1 MTEALLST
9 IGGKMTLDK
18 VLSTE
23 KAELEE
29 AVKIANKGTHCGMC
43 KVDFLESGL
52 CPAGKKHGFAAYWP
66 EGRMEIVKALYSD
79 KIKPTK
85 ELLEIANSCTI
96 CGICDKQCNFITHLR
111 PEKVSKALKEYVNK
125 LDDKDIVTI
134 PENQTLKDIRSIV
147 GERWA
152 SNDPAVIVSYT
163 KTIITEDAG
172 VNFYVVMPETTEE
185 VAEVVKYADKNN
197 IPYLPRG
204 NGTLLSMFI
213 ETLLAKAVGLE
224 KGIIFDFRRLRKLEI
239 DIDNK
244 TATIGVG
251 ITAFELQKEAYKHEM
266 RALVA
271 EAEAHLCVNIASVG
285 IISTWGNT
293 YGWGS
298 DNFIDATL
306 VNSKGNI
313 VRHSDEE
320 VSNPYSTNNKFTN
333 LTLTPSKIITEATVK
348 LHPIFEDEEA
358 LLIPFEKLDDTLD
371 LAMTLAKRNIGLSLA
386 VISSKYLSE
395 FICPTNEIAEDFD
408 FIAQNY
414 LKMNYLLDVICD
426 KYDKKTVQ
434 DLADVFIDENMMKS
448 LILGSP
454 RLASLKESEFLKILS
469 EEKDPL
475 KAIFTGPMRKHLEKA
490 LDPSPEQISKVF
502 DEDLQDFFKKVYS
515 KPEMTDVV
523 WLHSFRIL
531 PSRLMRQRMFMLR
544 GGYIVADKEKILNL
558 NKMLKETGD
567 KYKLSNALGFI
578 SFIENGKFAFVEY
591 DYYFDHLDPDSHN
604 RLNQAI
610 VETLQLELKI
620 KGLLPI
626 EYVFHKGL
634 HRKEHLFYPMPEGLS
649 DDELKILGEMVQSV
663 VGG

>member
-1 MTEALLST
+1 
-9 IGGKMTLDK
+9 MTLDEVVTMNK
-18 VLSTE
+18 S
-23 KAELEE
+23 ELDE
-29 AVKIANKGTHCGMC
+29 AVKIAQKGTHCGMC
-43 KVDFLESGL
+43 KVDFLGSGV
-52 CPAGKKHGFAAYWP
+52 CPAGKKYGFAAYWP

-79 KIKPTK
+79 RIKPTK
-85 ELLEIANSCTI
+85 KLVEIANSCTI

-111 PEKVSKALKEYVNK
+111 PEKVGKALKDYINK
-125 LDDKDIVTI
+125 IDEKDIENY
-134 PENQTLKDIRSIV
+134 PEDETLKEIRKIV
-147 GERWA
+147 GEKWA
-152 SNDPAVIVSYT
+152 TNDPAVIVSYT
-163 KTIITEDAG
+163 KSVITKDAG
-172 VNFYVVMPETTEE
+172 MNYYVVMPETTEE
-185 VAEVVKYADKNN
+185 VAEVVKYANKNN

-204 NGTLLSMFI
+204 NGTLLSMFL
-213 ETLLAKAVGLE
+213 ETLLDKAVSLE
-224 KGIIFDFRRLRKLEI
+224 KGIIFDLRRLKKLEI

-251 ITAFELQKEAYKHEM
+251 VSAFELQKEAHKHGM

-298 DNFIDATL
+298 DNFTDATL
-306 VNSKGNI
+306 VDSKGNI
-313 VRHSDEE
+313 VHNGDEDI
-320 VSNPYSTNNKFTN
+320 SNPYSTNNKFTN
-333 LTLTPSKIITEATVK
+333 LTLTPNKIITEATVK
-348 LHPIFEDEEA
+348 LHPIFENEEA
-358 LLIPFEKLDDTLD
+358 LLVPFEKLDDALD
-371 LAMTLAKRNIGLSLA
+371 LALDLAKRNIGLSLGI
-386 VISSKYLSE
+386 ISSKYLSE
-395 FICPTNEIAEDFD
+395 FICPTNKIAEDFD

-414 LKMNYLLDVICD
+414 LKMNYIVDVICD
-426 KYDKKTVQ
+426 KYDKKIIQ
-434 DLADVFIDENMMKS
+434 DMVDVFIDEKMIRS

-454 RLASLKESEFLKILS
+454 KLASLKDSEFLKILS
-469 EEKDPL
+469 EEKDPI
-475 KAIFTGPMRKHLEKA
+475 KAIFAGPMRKHLEKG
-490 LDPSPEQISKVF
+490 LDPSPKQVAKIF
-502 DEDLQDFFKKVYS
+502 DEDLQDFFEKVYS
-515 KPEMTDVV
+515 KPEMTDVI

-531 PSRLMRQRMFMLR
+531 PSRLMRQKMFMLR
-544 GGYIVADKEKILNL
+544 GGYIVTDKDKILNL
-558 NKMLKETGD
+558 NKMLKEKGD
-567 KYKLSNALGFI
+567 KYKLNNALGFI

>member
-1 MTEALLST
+1 MNKNE
-9 IGGKMTLDK
+9 LD
-18 VLSTE
+18 
-23 KAELEE
+23 E
-29 AVKIANKGTHCGMC
+29 AVKIAEKGTHCGMC
-43 KVDFLESGL
+43 KVDFLGVGV
-52 CPAGKKHGFAAYWP
+52 CPAGKKNGFAAYWP
-66 EGRMEIVKALYSD
+66 EGRMEIIKALHSD

-85 ELLEIANSCTI
+85 ELVEIAYSCTV

-111 PEKVSKALKEYVNK
+111 PEKVSKALKDYIGKIDE
-125 LDDKDIVTI
+125 KDIVII
-134 PENQTLKDIRSIV
+134 PVDQTLKDIRSIV
-147 GERWA
+147 GEKWA

-163 KTIITEDAG
+163 KTILTEDAG

-224 KGIIFDFRRLRKLEI
+224 KGIIFDLRRLKKLEI
-239 DIDNK
+239 DVDNK
-244 TATIGVG
+244 IATIGVG
-251 ITAFELQKEAYKHEM
+251 VSAFDLQKEAHKHGM

-306 VNSKGNI
+306 VDSKGQI
-313 VRHSDEE
+313 VRHSDDE

-333 LTLTPSKIITEATVK
+333 LTLTPSKIITEAKVK
-348 LHPIFEDEEA
+348 LHSIFEDEEA
-358 LLIPFEKLDDTLD
+358 FLIPFEKLDDALD
-371 LAMTLAKRNIGLSLA
+371 LAMNLAKRNIGLSLA

-414 LKMNYLLDVICD
+414 LKMNYVVDIICD
-426 KYDKKTVQ
+426 KYDKMIVQ
-434 DLADVFIDENMMKS
+434 ELADVYIDQKMMKS

-454 RLASLKESEFLKILS
+454 KFASLKDSEFLKILS

-475 KAIFTGPMRKHLEKA
+475 KAIFGGPMKKHLEKG
-490 LDPSPEQISKVF
+490 LDPSPNQVAKIY
-502 DEDLQDFFKKVYS
+502 DEDLQDFFEKVYS
-515 KPEMTDVV
+515 KPEMTDII

-544 GGYIVADKEKILNL
+544 GGYIVADKEKILGL

-567 KYKLSNALGFI
+567 KHKLQNALGFI
-578 SFIENGKFAFVEY
+578 SFLENGKFAFVEY
-591 DYYFDHLDPDSHN
+591 DYYFDHLDLDARN
-604 RLNQAI
+604 RLNGAI
-610 VETLQLELKI
+610 VESLQLELKI

-649 DDELKILGEMVQSV
+649 EEELNILGEMVQSV
-663 VGG
+663 VGE

>member
-1 MTEALLST
+1 M
-9 IGGKMTLDK
+9 DK
-18 VLSTE
+18 I
-23 KAELEE
+23 KLED
-29 AVKIANKGTHCGMC
+29 AVKIAQKGTHCGMC
-43 KVDFLESGL
+43 KIDFLGSGV
-52 CPAGKKHGFAAYWP
+52 CPAGKKNGFAAYWP
-66 EGRMEIVKALYSD
+66 EGRMEIVKALYFD

-85 ELLEIANSCTI
+85 KLVEIANSCTV

-111 PEKVSKALKEYVNK
+111 PEKVSKALKEYVDT
-125 LDDKDIVTI
+125 LDEKDIQNI
-134 PENQTLKDIRSIV
+134 PEDKTLRDIRSIV
-147 GERWA
+147 GNKWA
-152 SNDPAVIVSYT
+152 SNDPAIIVSYT

-185 VAEVVKYADKNN
+185 LAEVVKYANKNN

-224 KGIIFDFRRLRKLEI
+224 KGIIFDLRRLKKLEI
-239 DIDNK
+239 DVNNK

-251 ITAFELQKEAYKHEM
+251 VTSFELQKEAYKHGM

-298 DNFIDATL
+298 DNFVDATL
-306 VNSKGNI
+306 IDSKGKI
-313 VRHSDEE
+313 IHHSDEE
-320 VSNPYSTNNKFTN
+320 FFNPYSTNNKFTN
-333 LTLTPSKIITEATVK
+333 LTLTPDKIIAEATVK

-358 LLIPFEKLDDTLD
+358 LLIPFERLDDALD
-371 LAMTLAKRNIGLSLA
+371 LALELAKRNIGLSLA
-386 VISSKYLSE
+386 VLSRKYLSE

-408 FIAQNY
+408 YISQNY
-414 LKMNYLLDVICD
+414 LRLNYIVDVICD
-426 KYDKKTVQ
+426 KYDKKIVQ
-434 DLADVFIDENMMKS
+434 DLVDVIIDEKMMKS

-454 RLASLKESEFLKILS
+454 KLASLKDSEFLKILS
-469 EEKDPL
+469 EEEDPL
-475 KAIFTGPMRKHLEKA
+475 KAIFAGPMRKHLEKG
-490 LDPSPEQISKVF
+490 LDPSPERISKVF

-523 WLHSFRIL
+523 WLHAFRIL

-544 GGYIVADKEKILNL
+544 GGYIVSDKEKILNL
-558 NKMLKETGD
+558 DKMLNEVGN
-567 KYKLSNALGFI
+567 KYKLQNALGFI
-578 SFIENGKFAFVEY
+578 SFIENGKLAFVEY
-591 DYYFDHLDPDSHN
+591 DYYFDHLDSDSRN

-620 KGLLPI
+620 NGLLPI

>member
-1 MTEALLST
+1 MFGIIINLNEVMKMNKTELKDA
-9 IGGKMTLDK
+9 I
-18 VLSTE
+18 
-23 KAELEE
+23 
-29 AVKIANKGTHCGMC
+29 KIAQKGTHCGMC
-43 KVDFLESGL
+43 KIDFLGSGV
-52 CPAGKKHGFAAYWP
+52 CPAGKKYGFAAYWP
-66 EGRMEIVKALYSD
+66 EGRMEIVKALYND

-85 ELLEIANSCTI
+85 KLVEIANSCTV

-125 LDDKDIVTI
+125 IDDEDIQNI
-134 PENQTLKDIRSIV
+134 PEDQTLKEIRKIV
-147 GERWA
+147 GEKWA
-152 SNDPAVIVSYT
+152 SNDPAVIVSYA
-163 KTIITEDAG
+163 KTVITEDAG
-172 VNFYVVMPETTEE
+172 VNFYVVMPGTTEE
-185 VAEVVKYADKNN
+185 AAEVVKYADKNN

-204 NGTLLSMFI
+204 NGTLLSMFN

-224 KGIIFDFRRLRKLEI
+224 KGIIFDLRRLKKLEI
-239 DIDNK
+239 DVNNK

-251 ITAFELQKEAYKHEM
+251 VTSFELQKEAYKKGM

-306 VNSKGNI
+306 IDSKGNI
-313 VRHSDEE
+313 IHHNDENL
-320 VSNPYSTNNKFTN
+320 SNPYSTNNKFTN
-333 LTLTPSKIITEATVK
+333 LTLTPDKIITEATIK
-348 LHPIFEDEEA
+348 LHPVFKDEEA
-358 LLIPFEKLDDTLD
+358 FLIPFENLEDALD
-371 LAMTLAKRNIGLSLA
+371 LALELAKRNIGLSLA
-386 VISSKYLSE
+386 VLSRKYLAE
-395 FICPTNEIAEDFD
+395 FICPTNEIADDFD
-408 FIAQNY
+408 YIAQNY
-414 LKMNYLLDVICD
+414 LKLNFIVDVVCD
-426 KYDKKTVQ
+426 KYDKKILQ
-434 DLADVFIDENMMKS
+434 DLTDVIIDEKMMKS

-454 RLASLKESEFLKILS
+454 KLASLKDSEFLKILS
-469 EEKDPL
+469 EEKNPL
-475 KAIFTGPMRKHLEKA
+475 KAIFAGPMRKHLEKG

-523 WLHSFRIL
+523 WLHAFRIL

-544 GGYIVADKEKILNL
+544 GGYIVSDKEKILSL
-558 NKMLKETGD
+558 NKMLNEIGN
-567 KYKLSNALGFI
+567 KYKLNNALGFI
-578 SFIENGKFAFVEY
+578 SFIENGKLAFVEY

-610 VETLQLELKI
+610 VKSLQLELKI

-634 HRKEHLFYPMPEGLS
+634 YRKEHLFYPMPEGLS
-649 DDELKILGEMVQSV
+649 DNELKILGEMVQSV